1 MQYITPLLDKS
12 FKLYE
17 LRETAQTVILL
28 FYIWLVLG
36 FRLDCDS

>member
-12 FKLYE
+12 FKLYK

-36 FRLDCDS
+36 FRLDWDT